1 MNYAID
7 ERKVLNMEN
16 IIWLILAGGFFYLM
30 MRKGG
35 CCGGGHSHKNHT
47 DDTEKTLPH
56 NDKTQ
61 DKKNTS
67 CH

>member
-1 MNYAID
+1 
-7 ERKVLNMEN
+7 MEN
-16 IIWLILAGGFFYLM
+16 LIWLILAGGFFYLI

-35 CCGGGHSHKNHT
+35 CCGGGHSHKSHADKDKNASS
-47 DDTEKTLPH
+47 L